1 MGNFSK
7 TLSELLFGLRDTPG
21 IIKRK
26 FFILIIPY
34 RKGTNKNLGMV

>member
-1 MGNFSK
+1 MDNVRGK
-7 TLSELLFGLRDTPG
+7 KIYSELLFGLRDTPG

-34 RKGTNKNLGMV
+34 RKEQTKI